1 MHLGAF
7 LISFVVGGGST
18 VEPKHVLDVIA
29 KRLQISCSSLTK
41 ERKRDHLR
49 VFFFPS
55 LLPPPRGRTY
65 CKV

>member
-1 MHLGAF
+1 MHLSAF

-29 KRLQISCSSLTK
+29 ERLQISCSSLPK

-49 VFFFPS
+49 VFFS
-55 LLPPPRGRTY
+55 LLFFFPPRAY
-65 CKV
+65 LL